1 MFRSPSY
8 GKPEIPWNRLEPIA
22 KWSKTAPAP
31 LRKSDPRPVPE
42 LNETVKTCNRFHA
55 QKQSVPRPKSNR
67 FHSVPRPLSVPP
79 GHSVSRRDTQRPWNR
94 LLWVVEPIALGRGT
108 DCSWGVEP
116 NRSGHFLSPQRVLKS
131 NWFHGP
137 KAIGSIRSH
146 DVFLRNER

>member
-1 MFRSPSY
+1 MFRTTSY
-8 GKPEIPWNRLEPIA
+8 GKPAIPWNRLEPIA

-42 LNETVKTCNRFHA
+42 LNETVKTRNRFHA
-55 QKQSVPRPKSNR
+55 QKQSAPRPKSNR
-67 FHSVPRPLSVPP
+67 FHSVPRPLSVPG
-79 GHSVSRRDTQRPWNR
+79 GHSLSPEYPPSIPRGHSEA
-94 LLWVVEPIALGRGT
+94 VEPIALGRGT